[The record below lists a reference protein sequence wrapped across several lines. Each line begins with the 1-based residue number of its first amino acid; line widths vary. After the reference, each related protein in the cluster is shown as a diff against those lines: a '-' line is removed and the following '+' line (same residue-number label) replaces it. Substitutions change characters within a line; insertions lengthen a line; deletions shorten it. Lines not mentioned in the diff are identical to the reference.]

1 MSNTMSTT
9 ISNTTFNNKTAVIS
23 GGGEG
28 IGFHIARALGQQ
40 GMNIVLG
47 DIDPEQLQRAVVL
60 LEEEGINALGVQMD
74 VTDPAQWQNLADQ
87 AIKRFDKIHMLVNN
101 AGVGASMGPIETTD
115 LKGWR
120 WVLDVNLMGVVMG
133 AQVIVPLIKQHQEGG
148 WIINVASM
156 AGLNPMPYGGPYTA
170 TKYAVVGLS
179 RNWQQEFEPNNIHV
193 SVLCPAFVKTRIH
206 LAERNRPGDAFDD
219 PSAASQESGADNGV
233 GSAVEQGIPPEIVG
247 KRVVEALEAGEF
259 YILTHPEYADTCEES
274 AKELREAYARAAES
288 AVLPKSQGVSDLLT

>member
-1 MSNTMSTT
+1 MSNTR
-9 ISNTTFNNKTAVIS
+9 FNNKTAVIS

-28 IGFHIARALGQQ
+28 IGFHIAQALGQQ

-47 DIDPEQLQRAVVL
+47 DIDQEQVQRAEAL
-60 LEEEGINALGVQMD
+60 LQEEGINALGVPMD

-87 AIKRFDKIHMLVNN
+87 AIERFGKIHMLVNN

-179 RNWQQEFEPNNIHV
+179 RNWQQEFEPDNIHV

-219 PSAASQESGADNGV
+219 PSAASKEPSAHKESGTDNGV

-247 KRVVEALEAGEF
+247 KRVVEALEEGEF
-259 YILTHPEYADTCEES
+259 YILTHPEYADTIEES
-274 AKELREAYARAAES
+274 AKELREAYARAAQS
-288 AVLPKSQGVSDLLT
+288 AVLPKSQGVSDLLS